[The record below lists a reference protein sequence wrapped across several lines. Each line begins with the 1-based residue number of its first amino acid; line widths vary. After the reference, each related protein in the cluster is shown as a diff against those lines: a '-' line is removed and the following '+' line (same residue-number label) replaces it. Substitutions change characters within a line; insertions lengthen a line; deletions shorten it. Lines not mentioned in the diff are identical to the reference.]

1 MYLVSVLEL
10 MYLYIYKLL
19 ICVDLFL
26 VMALLHY
33 ICIDDVVSL
42 INVRCKYNKIDM
54 CKDFSM
60 PVSMTYAPLCCCSS
74 VLSVIFE

>member
-19 ICVDLFL
+19 ICVYLFL
-26 VMALLHY
+26 TYNMALLHY

-42 INVRCKYNKIDM
+42 INVRCK
-54 CKDFSM
+54 
-60 PVSMTYAPLCCCSS
+60 VQ
-74 VLSVIFE
+74 